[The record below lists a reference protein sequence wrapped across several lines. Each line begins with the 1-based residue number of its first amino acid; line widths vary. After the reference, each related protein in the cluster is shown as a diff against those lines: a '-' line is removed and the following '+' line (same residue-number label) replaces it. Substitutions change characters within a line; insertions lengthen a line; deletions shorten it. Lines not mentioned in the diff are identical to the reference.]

1 MPERRSLEGNN
12 LRYYIFLFNRILL
25 FNIFQV
31 SWRPRYNYWYCPDIE
46 LLFNVRVISI
56 DITRTLKYYSMCGW
70 YQLILPGEWKF
81 SQRYVRIIFSYWTI
95 ISMKHVLNKKDVACR
110 IVDISLS
117 IKNTQFHAKF
127 LNFFRSSV
135 LLIE

>member
-1 MPERRSLEGNN
+1 LPERRSLEGNN

-70 YQLILPGEWKF
+70 YQLILPGVWKF

-95 ISMKHVLNKKDVACR
+95 ISMEHVLNKNIHIFYYNSSQSLLLQKGEQQLKRNTNR
-110 IVDISLS
+110 I
-117 IKNTQFHAKF
+117 
-127 LNFFRSSV
+127 
-135 LLIE
+135 